1 MKALNYQKLKK
12 SYLAVTLIDGK
23 EILIGTPTKRVYDD
37 LKSMS
42 DLIDDNDN
50 VEAMDELYRVTA
62 SVMSR
67 NKKGVKID
75 KEYLENIMDIEDII
89 ILYNAYMEF
98 IGELSNQKN

>member
-12 SYLAVTLIDGK
+12 SYLAVTLIDGT
-23 EILIGTPTKRVYDD
+23 EISIGTPTKKVYDD

-67 NKKGVKID
+67 NKDGVKID
-75 KEYLENIMDIEDII
+75 KERLEEIMDIEDII

>member
-12 SYLAVTLIDGK
+12 SYLAVTLIDGT
-23 EILIGTPTKRVYDD
+23 EILIGTPTKKVYDD

-67 NKKGVKID
+67 NKEGVKID
-75 KEYLENIMDIEDII
+75 KEHLEEIMDIEDII